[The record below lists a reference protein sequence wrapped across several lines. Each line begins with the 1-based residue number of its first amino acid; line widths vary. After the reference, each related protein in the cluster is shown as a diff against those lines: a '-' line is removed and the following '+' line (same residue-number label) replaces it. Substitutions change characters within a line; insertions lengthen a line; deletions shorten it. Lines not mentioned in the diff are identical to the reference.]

1 MPRRDRPAETQRSER
16 CLRVVVNDYS
26 QLLNAR
32 ITKALG
38 WSQSESISWLSP
50 LREDGYA
57 EYYDQDF
64 LNRLGL
70 TKLPKPLTTFWPRSG
85 PRWDAL
91 AKTANGRVVLVEAK
105 AYVEESVDFASRAS
119 SPESLVQINRA
130 LAEAKEGF
138 GARYEAPWASPF
150 YQTANRLAH
159 LYFLHRENGVDAV
172 SLLCQCVR
180 CARACTVEN
189 WEGAIRLTNK
199 CLGLPAHLLEQ
210 HVGHL
215 IWDCNEFP
223 I

>member
-1 MPRRDRPAETQRSER
+1 
-16 CLRVVVNDYS
+16 VNDYS

-91 AKTANGRVVLVEAK
+91 AKTANGRVLLVEAK

-119 SPESLVQINRA
+119 SPESLAQINRA
-130 LAEAKEGF
+130 LEEAKEGF

-159 LYFLHRENGVDAV
+159 LYFLHRENGVDAWMLFLYFANASDV
-172 SLLCQCVR
+172 PEP
-180 CARACTVEN
+180 CTVEN

-215 IWDCNEFP
+215 VWDCSEFP